1 MPDSAK
7 EGEINIQ
14 LYFDYI
20 YLLFGM
26 GIVAMNYF
34 LLKEEVLYRAKR
46 VKLKLQRTLTKISMR
61 NK

>member
-20 YLLFGM
+20 YLLLGM

-34 LLKEEVLYRAKR
+34 LLKEEVVYRAKR
-46 VKLKLQRTLTKISMR
+46 VKMKLQRTLAKMSMKR
-61 NK
+61 